1 MSIYTGEGA
10 WAPAY
15 PYTDTQAYEDFE
27 SLCMPTQKDSKDF
40 RVSSGQLQKPLEIFI
55 DL

>member
-15 PYTDTQAYEDFE
+15 PYMTRT
-27 SLCMPTQKDSKDF
+27 SL
-40 RVSSGQLQKPLEIFI
+40 RRL
-55 DL
+55 

>member
-1 MSIYTGEGA
+1 MYIYTGEGA

-15 PYTDTQAYEDFE
+15 PYTGSQAYEDFE
-27 SLCMPTQKDSKDF
+27 SLCTHTQKAPKFLESLVDTL
-40 RVSSGQLQKPLEIFI
+40 RKPLEIFK

>member
-1 MSIYTGEGA
+1 MYIYTGEGA

-15 PYTDTQAYEDFE
+15 PHTRLRTHAQAYEDFE
-27 SLCMPTQKDSKDF
+27 SLCTHTQKLQNLQRSLVDSS
-40 RVSSGQLQKPLEIFI
+40 R

>member
-15 PYTDTQAYEDFE
+15 PYMIRT
-27 SLCMPTQKDSKDF
+27 SL
-40 RVSSGQLQKPLEIFI
+40 RRL
-55 DL
+55 

>member
-15 PYTDTQAYEDFE
+15 PYMTRT
-27 SLCMPTQKDSKDF
+27 SLRRLWKSLYIHAKGSKNF
-40 RVSSGQLQKPLEIFI
+40 RVSSGQPPKTFRNL
-55 DL
+55 